1 MSKLRILRL
10 FGNPL
15 EFLPEI
21 IPCTNLRHLSLANVR
36 IEGDQTLSTIKV
48 DIEVWFYSFVFELS
62 ENHIAKVE
70 VVKSK
75 IESGSQYM
83 SRVFKF
89 C

>member
-36 IEGDQTLSTIKV
+36 IEGDQTLSTIMV
-48 DIEVWFYSFVFELS
+48 DIEVRFNLQLGLRAWRFWVIF
-62 ENHIAKVE
+62 
-70 VVKSK
+70 SK
-75 IESGSQYM
+75 LQAVRFTIESW
-83 SRVFKF
+83 
-89 C
+89 

>member
-36 IEGDQTLSTIKV
+36 IEGDQALSTIKV
-48 DIEVWFYSFVFELS
+48 DIEVWFYSSVFKLS
-62 ENHIAKVE
+62 RNYTASVK
-70 VVKSK
+70 VVK
-75 IESGSQYM
+75 
-83 SRVFKF
+83 FKF
-89 C
+89 ESW